1 MDALMDSQ
9 MGPSAI
15 FRPSVRPS
23 VRRIRTDVCGRGK
36 QADDGASERRLRC
49 LCFPPSSFQWS
60 APNKDSSIRNKH
72 FRSDKRI
79 CHRAKAQK
87 KLMVGRSE
95 RSQKVEDGLSESLS
109 RVYWIRQHEE
119 LNNVPRFT
127 CAHVVVPRL
136 LPLFLNLS
144 CSTMI
149 FVHLYRVFIGHKN
162 YCIGKTFKL

>member
-1 MDALMDSQ
+1 
-9 MGPSAI
+9 MGEANRRTTERASAA
-15 FRPSVRPS
+15 
-23 VRRIRTDVCGRGK
+23 C
-36 QADDGASERRLRC
+36 GASVSR
-49 LCFPPSSFQWS
+49 PPSPLSLSSFQWS

>member
-1 MDALMDSQ
+1 
-9 MGPSAI
+9 
-15 FRPSVRPS
+15 
-23 VRRIRTDVCGRGK
+23 
-36 QADDGASERRLRC
+36 
-49 LCFPPSSFQWS
+49 
-60 APNKDSSIRNKH
+60 
-72 FRSDKRI
+72 
-79 CHRAKAQK
+79 
-87 KLMVGRSE
+87 MVGRSE

-162 YCIGKTFKL
+162 HCIGKTFKL